1 MGGEITWECQSNGE
15 YLFTFKVY
23 RDCSGAS
30 KSAPEFSGLI
40 QIHNYPNPGQV
51 TGVPSSQWTVVSNSD
66 IAPNCGATGYSC
78 ANGDPEAVFEYVRQF
93 SYRLNGTPPS
103 AGWIITYD
111 DVARNA
117 NDNIQGQPGVTLRA
131 KIFPHAGTVAD
142 TCIDNSPQFREIATS
157 LVCSGLPFKYNHN
170 ATDDELDSLVYEWAR
185 PLNAISTN
193 QLYVEGSVPN
203 PVAFQSGYSYTSP
216 FPGTSQDPRNVPATL
231 DPNTGEIN
239 LTSFTQGKFVSVV
252 KVTAYKC
259 QQPVAE
265 IYRELQS
272 NLANSSVCSGNDA
285 PIIRPPFRDASGQYT
300 LWNDTVRAGDF
311 VSFPIQIQ
319 DFTSITQRGGDSI
332 TLSATGFQF
341 GANYTSSTTGCLNP
355 PCATLTS
362 TLPQTG
368 FVGVSNTFSWQTD
381 CQHTSFTDLCVSGQ
395 NTYTFVITAEDDV
408 CPLPLKSIATI
419 SITVLADSVITS
431 PLFHCVDVLPNGD
444 VNLDWNITPD
454 PNNSFSAWMIYSATD
469 ENGPYSLVD
478 SVKTYNQSS
487 YTHTGAGANSQRRW
501 YYIRSRSGC
510 RGIVQNVARDT
521 VSTIFAEPILTEA
534 CIGAN
539 WNPLSEP
546 NPSGSTAQY
555 DVYREYPIGSGFSLQ
570 TSTSLDSLCET
581 FTACE
586 DSVAY
591 RIELVN
597 STESCTSTSNI
608 LGFRFDRTPQTDFS
622 FSANPCLGV
631 PVNFTNLTTA
641 IGGTP
646 TFTWDFGDGSPTSTA
661 TNPTHTYSGPGPFTV
676 TLTASN
682 GAGCDSTISKPIS
695 LGPDVNAGPD
705 TVLCPGNSVQIG
717 GSASG
722 VSPLTFSWS
731 PTASLNSPNT
741 QFPSASPTSTTTYT
755 LTVTDANGCSNTDQA
770 ILTVVPNPSADAGAD
785 RTICAGDDIMIGGA
799 PTGPSGATY
808 QWSNAASLDDP
819 TDPNPMASPTS
830 TTTYTVTVSVGN
842 NCTDTDQMTV
852 FVNPSPTANA
862 GVDEDICEGDGVQ
875 LNASAS
881 GGAGGFSYSWSP
893 SSGLSNPNIQQPTAN
908 PTTTTSYTVTVT
920 DALGCTDEDQMT
932 VNVNDQPNVDFNFS
946 DLCEGDQAQFT
957 DLTTVNSGTLSS
969 WSWDFGDGTG
979 NSTQQNPTYQ
989 YASAGTYT
997 VELVVTSSFGCKDS
1011 ITKNVTIAP
1020 PPTADAGADDDICAG
1035 NNIQIGSA
1043 SISGYTYAWN
1053 NAATLSSATVS
1064 DPAASPTTT
1073 TTYTVTVTE
1082 TATGCTN
1089 TDQVTITV
1097 NPLPTAD
1104 AGADQDICEGES
1116 TQIGSAAI
1124 AGNTYSW
1131 NNGGSLS
1138 STSVA
1143 NPRANP
1149 TTTTTYTVTVT
1160 ETATGCTNTD
1170 QVTVTVND
1178 VPTADFTFSDLC
1190 EGEQTQFT
1198 DASTIASGSISSW
1211 TWDFGDGVGSSSQQN
1226 PTYQYSSAG
1235 TYTVELIVE
1244 SGLNCAD
1251 TITKNVT
1258 IEPLPI
1264 ADAGADQ
1271 TICDRDTVQ
1280 IGTAATLGYSYAWD
1294 NAATLSNASISNP
1307 EAFPSTTTTYTV
1319 TVTDNSTTC
1328 TATDQVTI
1336 TVNPLAVVD
1345 FTFNQACLGDQTQFT
1360 DASSI
1365 TSGTLSSWNWDFGD
1379 GIGTSTQQN
1388 PSYSYSTAGSY
1399 TVKLVV
1405 GSSSG
1410 CIDSISKTVIVD
1422 TLPIADAGT
1431 DQTICAQDTAILGG
1445 LAVSTFSYNWDNSST
1460 LDDASVA
1467 NPKAFPTTTTTY
1479 SVTVTDGNGC
1489 TDVDEIE
1496 ITVNDLPEVDAGSDQ
1511 ITCLNDSVQIGGSPT
1526 GATAVSY
1533 LWTPALGLS
1542 DATIANPM
1550 ASPQDTTKYFVE
1562 ITDANGC
1569 KSIDSVVV
1577 FTNPLPQVDF
1587 TVDERC
1593 FGNFAAFTDQ
1603 SQISKGS
1610 ISSWDWSFG
1619 DGSGTA
1625 NVQNPAYQYAT
1636 AGIFEVTLVVTTSEG
1651 CIDSIS
1657 KQVEIFELPDIDA
1670 GGLIEICYGDT
1681 VELGGNPTGPS
1692 GATYSWSPSTD
1703 LSDVTAMNPTAYPL
1717 TSTNYALSVS
1727 DANGCINYDT
1737 AEVTVNPLPDVIAS
1751 EDTSICID
1759 DPIQL
1764 NVSGASNYSWLPST
1778 FLDDPQI
1785 TTPTVIA
1792 NKSVT
1797 YVVFGTDNN
1806 GCINTDTV
1814 NVDVFNVDFSPTDT
1828 SVCYGDSIQL
1838 TPILE
1843 GDTSGISFYWS
1854 PKLGLDNP
1862 RAFDPMASPP
1872 VDQEYFLQINN
1883 AAGCYD
1889 KDSINVEVDATANLS
1904 FEYNLSAR
1912 CSGAVLEII
1921 NTSTNTDEYVWTVN
1935 GKVMSNDYE
1944 PSFEL
1949 DFSKEN
1955 EIILSGKNSL
1965 CADSVIKTI
1974 PPHTFDE
1981 VVELNKVNVFSP
1993 NGDGIN
1999 DLFYAGLDGEF
2010 IGCAGLVIFN
2020 RSGQRVYE
2028 SNISQQGWDGRTMDG
2043 KRAPEGT
2050 YFYIIKIAGREIK
2063 GSVFLSR

>member
-1 MGGEITWECQSNGE
+1 M
-15 YLFTFKVY
+15 
-23 RDCSGAS
+23 
-30 KSAPEFSGLI
+30 
-40 QIHNYPNPGQV
+40 
-51 TGVPSSQWTVVSNSD
+51 
-66 IAPNCGATGYSC
+66 
-78 ANGDPEAVFEYVRQF
+78 
-93 SYRLNGTPPS
+93 
-103 AGWIITYD
+103 
-111 DVARNA
+111 
-117 NDNIQGQPGVTLRA
+117 
-131 KIFPHAGTVAD
+131 
-142 TCIDNSPQFREIATS
+142 
-157 LVCSGLPFKYNHN
+157 
-170 ATDDELDSLVYEWAR
+170 
-185 PLNAISTN
+185 
-193 QLYVEGSVPN
+193 
-203 PVAFQSGYSYTSP
+203 
-216 FPGTSQDPRNVPATL
+216 
-231 DPNTGEIN
+231 
-239 LTSFTQGKFVSVV
+239 
-252 KVTAYKC
+252 
-259 QQPVAE
+259 
-265 IYRELQS
+265 
-272 NLANSSVCSGNDA
+272 
-285 PIIRPPFRDASGQYT
+285 
-300 LWNDTVRAGDF
+300 
-311 VSFPIQIQ
+311 
-319 DFTSITQRGGDSI
+319 
-332 TLSATGFQF
+332 
-341 GANYTSSTTGCLNP
+341 
-355 PCATLTS
+355 
-362 TLPQTG
+362 
-368 FVGVSNTFSWQTD
+368 
-381 CQHTSFTDLCVSGQ
+381 
-395 NTYTFVITAEDDV
+395 
-408 CPLPLKSIATI
+408 
-419 SITVLADSVITS
+419 
-431 PLFHCVDVLPNGD
+431 
-444 VNLDWNITPD
+444 
-454 PNNSFSAWMIYSATD
+454 
-469 ENGPYSLVD
+469 
-478 SVKTYNQSS
+478 
-487 YTHTGAGANSQRRW
+487 
-501 YYIRSRSGC
+501 
-510 RGIVQNVARDT
+510 
-521 VSTIFAEPILTEA
+521 
-534 CIGAN
+534 
-539 WNPLSEP
+539 
-546 NPSGSTAQY
+546 
-555 DVYREYPIGSGFSLQ
+555 
-570 TSTSLDSLCET
+570 
-581 FTACE
+581 
-586 DSVAY
+586 
-591 RIELVN
+591 
-597 STESCTSTSNI
+597 
-608 LGFRFDRTPQTDFS
+608 
-622 FSANPCLGV
+622 
-631 PVNFTNLTTA
+631 
-641 IGGTP
+641 
-646 TFTWDFGDGSPTSTA
+646 
-661 TNPTHTYSGPGPFTV
+661 
-676 TLTASN
+676 
-682 GAGCDSTISKPIS
+682 
-695 LGPDVNAGPD
+695 
-705 TVLCPGNSVQIG
+705 
-717 GSASG
+717 
-722 VSPLTFSWS
+722 
-731 PTASLNSPNT
+731 
-741 QFPSASPTSTTTYT
+741 
-755 LTVTDANGCSNTDQA
+755 
-770 ILTVVPNPSADAGAD
+770 
-785 RTICAGDDIMIGGA
+785 
-799 PTGPSGATY
+799 
-808 QWSNAASLDDP
+808 
-819 TDPNPMASPTS
+819 
-830 TTTYTVTVSVGN
+830 
-842 NCTDTDQMTV
+842 
-852 FVNPSPTANA
+852 
-862 GVDEDICEGDGVQ
+862 
-875 LNASAS
+875 
-881 GGAGGFSYSWSP
+881 
-893 SSGLSNPNIQQPTAN
+893 
-908 PTTTTSYTVTVT
+908 
-920 DALGCTDEDQMT
+920 
-932 VNVNDQPNVDFNFS
+932 
-946 DLCEGDQAQFT
+946 
-957 DLTTVNSGTLSS
+957 
-969 WSWDFGDGTG
+969 
-979 NSTQQNPTYQ
+979 
-989 YASAGTYT
+989 
-997 VELVVTSSFGCKDS
+997 
-1011 ITKNVTIAP
+1011 
-1020 PPTADAGADDDICAG
+1020 
-1035 NNIQIGSA
+1035 
-1043 SISGYTYAWN
+1043 
-1053 NAATLSSATVS
+1053 
-1064 DPAASPTTT
+1064 
-1073 TTYTVTVTE
+1073 
-1082 TATGCTN
+1082 
-1089 TDQVTITV
+1089 TITV

-1104 AGADQDICEGES
+1104 AGADQAICEGES

-1131 NNGGSLS
+1131 NNGASLS
-1138 STSVA
+1138 SASVA
-1143 NPRANP
+1143 NPTANP

-1190 EGEQTQFT
+1190 EGDQTQFT
-1198 DASTIASGSISSW
+1198 DASTIVSGSIISW

-1226 PTYQYSSAG
+1226 PTYQFGSAG

-1244 SGLNCAD
+1244 SGFNCAD

-1336 TVNPLAVVD
+1336 TVNSVPTAAFTVADTCIGSSTTFDGSPSGAASYSWDFGDGIGTSTQEDPTYTYATAGTYTVKLVVENGAGCKDSVSRDIEIKTLPTADAGADDDICAGDNIQIGSASISGYTYAWDNSATLSSATVSDPTASPTTTTNYTVTVTETATGCTNTDQVTITVNPLPTADAGADQAICEGESTQIGSAAIAGNTYSWNNGASLSSASVANPTAHPTTTTTYTVTVTETATGCTNTDQVTVTVNDVPTADFTFSDLCEGDQTQFTDASSIASGSISSWTWDFGDGVGSSSQQNPTYQYSSAGTYTVELIVESGLNCADTITKNVTIEPLPIADAGADQIICDRDTVQIGTAATLGYSYAWDNAATLSNASISNPEAFPSTTTTYTVTVTDNSTTCTATDQVTITVNPLAVVD
-1345 FTFNQACLGDQTQFT
+1345 FNFNQACLGDQTQFT

-1365 TSGTLSSWNWDFGD
+1365 TSGTLSSWTWDFGD

-1388 PSYSYSTAGSY
+1388 PSYSYSAAGSY

-1431 DQTICAQDTAILGG
+1431 DQTICSQDTAILGG

-1460 LDDASVA
+1460 LNDASVA

-1489 TDVDEIE
+1489 TDVDEVE
-1496 ITVNDLPEVDAGSDQ
+1496 ITVNDLPVVDAGPDQ

-1569 KSIDSVVV
+1569 KNIDSVVV

-1692 GATYSWSPSTD
+1692 GAIYSWSPSTD
-1703 LSDVTAMNPTAYPL
+1703 LSDVTAMNPMAYPL

-1785 TTPTVIA
+1785 ASPTVIA

-1912 CSGAVLEII
+1912 CSGAVLEIV

-1944 PSFEL
+1944 PTFEL
-1949 DFSKEN
+1949 DFTKEN
-1955 EIILSGKNSL
+1955 EVILSGKNSL
-1965 CADSVIKTI
+1965 CADSVIKVI

-2020 RSGQRVYE
+2020 RSGQKVYE